1 MEKKLEELTNA
12 ELKRMCKDKGIATG
26 QLRNKA
32 ELLAAL
38 TAPLEAKGEEMPV
51 IVESPLEDGLKKP
64 EVYLGKCPKTGKKLY
79 R

>member
-1 MEKKLEELTNA
+1 MKLEELTNA
-12 ELKRMCKDKGIATG
+12 ELKRMCKDQKIPTA

-38 TAPLEAKGEEMPV
+38 KAPLEAKGEEMPEV
-51 IVESPLEDGLKKP
+51 MESPLEDGLKKP
-64 EVYLGKCPKTGKKLY
+64 EVYLGKCPTTGKKLY